1 MILLSDNTTSQFIE
15 ILSSWSNPFLLIL
28 FFSIVILLVLFFIN
42 RHLIKPLEEK
52 HIQEKKE
59 LELKNNRMMAL
70 FAELDPDPVVRID
83 SDGKVN
89 FNNQSASDLLEIAP
103 GDIIFD
109 KFSIIEPQKLIE
121 LIGADSRYTFPFDF
135 NGVHYNVVMQGNSAL
150 RIAQLYL
157 RDISVIKDLET
168 KLKQLSNYLQY
179 QLDEERFR
187 IANELHDGI
196 IQDLYLVKMGI
207 RKLSKQNSIELIDM
221 ISSQVETVT
230 EELRRIIYDLK
241 PRILDELGLEP
252 ALQSLCNNVVKESGI
267 NGSIKVVGI
276 NSRLSKKVELFF
288 YRVIQEALSN
298 IVKHSGATEF
308 GVILTKDDNLMRAMV
323 IDNGCGLKKTEVIY
337 TNSGFGLIN
346 MKERTEGFGGVFKL
360 HSTENEGLT
369 ITAEIPVPQ

>member
-1 MILLSDNTTSQFIE
+1 MILLSDNITSQFIE

-42 RHLIKPLEEK
+42 RHLIKPLEQK
-52 HIQEKKE
+52 HLQEKKE

-121 LIGADSRYTFPFDF
+121 LIGADSRYIFPLDF
-135 NGVHYNVVMQGNSAL
+135 NGVHYNVVMQGNSSL

-157 RDISVIKDLET
+157 RDISVIKNLET

-196 IQDLYLVKMGI
+196 IQDLYLVQMGV

-241 PRILDELGLEP
+241 PKILDELGLEP
-252 ALQSLCNNVVKESGI
+252 ALQSLCNNVIKESGI

-288 YRVIQEALSN
+288 YRVIQEAVSN

-323 IDNGCGLKKTEVIY
+323 IDNGCGLKKTEVSY

>member
-1 MILLSDNTTSQFIE
+1 MILLSDNITSQFIE
-15 ILSSWSNPFLLIL
+15 ILSSWSNPLLLVL
-28 FFSIVILLVLFFIN
+28 FFIIIIFLVLFFIN
-42 RHLIKPLEEK
+42 RHLIKPLEQK
-52 HIQEKKE
+52 HTLEKKE
-59 LELKNNRMMAL
+59 IEYKNSRMMAL
-70 FAELDPDPVVRID
+70 FAELDPDPVIRID

-89 FNNQSASDLLEIAP
+89 FNNQSASDLLGIVP

-121 LIGADSRYTFPFDF
+121 LIGANSRFRFPFDF
-135 NGVHYNVVMQGNSAL
+135 NGVHYSVVLQGNSAL

-157 RDISVIKDLET
+157 RDISAIKDLET

-207 RKLSKQNSIELIDM
+207 RKLSKQNPIELIDM

-230 EELRRIIYDLK
+230 EELRRIIYELK

-252 ALQSLCNNVVKESGI
+252 ALQSLCNNVIKESGI
-267 NGSIKVVGI
+267 HGSIKVVGI
-276 NSRLSKKVELFF
+276 NSRLSKKVELYF
-288 YRVIQEALSN
+288 YRVIQEAVSN

-308 GVILTKDDNLMRAMV
+308 GVILAQDDNLMRVMV
-323 IDNGCGLKKTEVIY
+323 TDNGCGLKKDTASY

-346 MKERTEGFGGVFKL
+346 MKERTEGFGGVFRL
-360 HSTENEGLT
+360 HSTENAGLT